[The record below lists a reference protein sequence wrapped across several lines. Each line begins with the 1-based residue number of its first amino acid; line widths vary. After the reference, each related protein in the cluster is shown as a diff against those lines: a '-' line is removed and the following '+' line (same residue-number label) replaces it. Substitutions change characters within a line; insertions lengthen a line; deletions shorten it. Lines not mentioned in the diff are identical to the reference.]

1 MKLKDTFVT
10 YASEDE
16 HAMVATEGFLGMVRS
31 NKTAAFIIEAL
42 KEPTTPEKIAEAL
55 AARFDAPRPAIE
67 KDVAGILEQLRS
79 IGAIEE

>member
-10 YASEDE
+10 YASGDE
-16 HAMVATEGFLGMVRS
+16 HIMVATEGFLGMVRS

-42 KEPTTPEKIAEAL
+42 KEPTTPEKIVESMSEKY
-55 AARFDAPRPAIE
+55 DAHREVIE
-67 KDVAGILEQLRS
+67 RDVERVLERLRA